1 MGRFDGV
8 LLVSDIC
15 DTLIDTS
22 DGAFVGGDT
31 GELKPVSE
39 QDRRALEYF
48 TAEGGR
54 FTVATGRGLKYILP
68 YGDSIPINAPVVLGD
83 GAAIYDIKSGAYLE
97 LAALDERARELG
109 QTLLDRSPTT
119 SATTRHLDG
128 GFCAVRPDSDI
139 RMLMKLDPEILE
151 VSSLL
156 EVPIPMQSLR
166 FSDQHETLKEIHD
179 FLRTQDTDGA
189 YELTFTAE
197 KRLQMTARG
206 YGKGNM
212 VRRLAERLD
221 ISMEHVYCAGN
232 GEDDISMLKVAK
244 QGFIPYNCSQEVQ
257 DCGASE
263 AGSAGQGLM
272 KNIIARLE
280 NRY

>member
-1 MGRFDGV
+1 MGKFDGV

-22 DGAFVGGDT
+22 SGAFVGGNS
-31 GELKPVSE
+31 GELKPVPE

-83 GAAIYDIKSGAYLE
+83 GSAIYDIRSGECLE
-97 LAALDERARELG
+97 LAALGERVRELG
-109 QTLLDRSPTT
+109 QTILDRFPTS
-119 SATTRHLDG
+119 SASTRHLDG
-128 GFCAVRPDSDI
+128 EFCIVRPDSEG
-139 RMLMKLDPEILE
+139 RMLMKFDSEIQE

-156 EVPIPMQSLR
+156 EAPIPMQSLR
-166 FSDQHETLKEIHD
+166 FKDQYQTLKEILD
-179 FLRTQDTDGA
+179 FLRAQDTDGA
-189 YELTFTAE
+189 YELAFISE
-197 KRLQMTARG
+197 NQLQMTATG
-206 YGKGNM
+206 SGKGSM
-212 VRRLAERLD
+212 VRRLAERLG

-244 QGFIPYNCSQEVQ
+244 QGFIPYNCSQAVQ
-257 DCGASE
+257 DCGAKE
-263 AGSAGQGLM
+263 IGFAGEGFT
-272 KNIIARLE
+272 KKIIEELDQW
-280 NRY
+280 Y